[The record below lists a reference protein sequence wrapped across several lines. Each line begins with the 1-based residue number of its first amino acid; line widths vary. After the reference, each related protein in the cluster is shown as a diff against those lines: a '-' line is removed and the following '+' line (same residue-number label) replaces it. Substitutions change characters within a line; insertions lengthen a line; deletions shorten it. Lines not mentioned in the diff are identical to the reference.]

1 MPITSTRSSARRA
14 ALAAYFLHSPY
25 SLPMRAPS
33 AATPLP
39 AWFEAAL
46 DAVRLDTPGLDTVV
60 TEEGFVTMALDL
72 ARAEIVANSVVLPGY
87 DSAGE
92 FGHMVFRDGARPFH
106 AREITPASAAKA
118 ASLAHSRARRLE
130 VHFGSRDGVKRV
142 ANRASPL
149 LWCTLDDA
157 QRAGLC
163 AWGIES
169 FLKRYH
175 LFALTKRLGGLP
187 KGVIA
192 FGGSYVRRAV
202 ASAVMRKEQ
211 STRAQVTVT
220 QILLDDRTIRIQ

>member
-1 MPITSTRSSARRA
+1 MSITPTRASTRRA
-14 ALAAYFLHSPY
+14 ALAAHFLHSPY

-33 AATPLP
+33 AAAPLP
-39 AWFEAAL
+39 DWFETAL
-46 DAVRLDTPGLDTVV
+46 AAVRLDTPEIEAVV

-72 ARAEIVANSVVLPGY
+72 ARAEMVAGAVVLPGY

-92 FGHMVFRDGARPFH
+92 FGHMVFRPGARPFH
-106 AREITPASAAKA
+106 AREITPTSAAKA

-130 VHFGSRDGVKRV
+130 VHFGSRDAVRRV
-142 ANRASPL
+142 ALRASPL
-149 LWCTLDDA
+149 LWCTLEDA

-192 FGGSYVRRAV
+192 FGGSYVRRTV
-202 ASAVMRKEQ
+202 ASAVMRGELRTTAPV
-211 STRAQVTVT
+211 SVT
-220 QILLDDRTIRIQ
+220 QILLDERTIRIQ

>member
-1 MPITSTRSSARRA
+1 MPIPTTRAAARRA
-14 ALAAYFLHSPY
+14 ALAAHFLHSPY
-25 SLPMRAPS
+25 SLPMRAPR
-33 AATPLP
+33 ACAPLP
-39 AWFEAAL
+39 AWFDAAL
-46 DAVRLDTPGLDTVV
+46 AAVRLDTPGVDAVV

-72 ARAEIVANSVVLPGY
+72 TRAEIVASAVVLPGY

-92 FGHMVFRDGARPFH
+92 FGHMVFRPGARPFH
-106 AREITPASAAKA
+106 AREITPTSAAKA

-130 VHFGSRDGVKRV
+130 MHFGSRDGVKRV
-142 ANRASPL
+142 ALRASPL

-192 FGGSYVRRAV
+192 FGGSYVRRVV
-202 ASAVMRKEQ
+202 ASAVMRGEQ
-211 STRAQVTVT
+211 GTPGQVSVT
-220 QILLDDRTIRIQ
+220 QRLLDDRTIRIQ